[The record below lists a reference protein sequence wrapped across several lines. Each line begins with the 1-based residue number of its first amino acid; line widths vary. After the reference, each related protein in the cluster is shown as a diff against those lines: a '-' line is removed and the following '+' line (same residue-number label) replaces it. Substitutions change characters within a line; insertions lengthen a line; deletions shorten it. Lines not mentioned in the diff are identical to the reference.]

1 MNINAEVQKRMRE
14 EHEAKYTA
22 LCEKFGVRWT
32 SKSPRFV
39 GETPLS
45 LAAKYKADRY
55 LNNVPLRLWDRLA
68 CAFLAYN
75 QGCGLSLAEAV
86 CMQKHAAVEM
96 LRREGLIE
104 E

>member
-1 MNINAEVQKRMRE
+1 MNTNAEIQKRVRE
-14 EHEAKYTA
+14 KHEAKHTA
-22 LCEKFGVRWT
+22 LCEKFSVRWT
-32 SKSPRFV
+32 TKSPQLV

-45 LAAKYKADRY
+45 LAAKYKADRH

-68 CAFLAYN
+68 HAFLAN
-75 QGCGLSLAEAV
+75 NPGCGLSLADAV

-104 E
+104 D